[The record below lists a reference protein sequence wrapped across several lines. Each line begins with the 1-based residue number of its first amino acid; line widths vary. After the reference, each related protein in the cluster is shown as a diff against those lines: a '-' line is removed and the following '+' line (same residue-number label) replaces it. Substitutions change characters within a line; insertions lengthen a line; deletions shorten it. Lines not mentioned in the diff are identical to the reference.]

1 MSAGMTVSEAVES
14 RRSTRAFLEKSIDK
28 DLLVR
33 VLEKARRSPSG
44 GNVQPWNA
52 VVLSGAPLS
61 TLIEQVQERAAAESE
76 EPEYPIYPH
85 NLPEPYR
92 SRRFGC
98 GEQLYA
104 SIGISREDKPARLN
118 QLAKNFAAFGAP
130 VLLFCYTPRY
140 MDKPQWSDLGM
151 WLQTIMLLLKEEGI
165 DSCAQE
171 AWSSHGATIRSH
183 LGIDDEF
190 ILFCGLAIGYADSSA
205 PINGFATHRAPLDET
220 IRFEGF

>member
-1 MSAGMTVSEAVES
+1 MTALSVSEAVAS
-14 RRSTRAFLEKSIDK
+14 RRSTRAFLDRPVEKAQ
-28 DLLVR
+28 LLR

-52 VVLSGAPLS
+52 VVLCGAPLQA
-61 TLIEQVQERAAAESE
+61 LVDKVQERVMAGLED
-76 EPEYPIYPH
+76 PEYQIYPQ

-104 SIGISREDKPARLN
+104 SIGIPREDKPARLN

-130 VLLFCYTPRY
+130 LLLFCYTPRY

-151 WLQTIMLLLKEEGI
+151 WLQTIMLLLKEEGV

-171 AWSSHGATIRSH
+171 AWSGHGATIRSH
-183 LGIDDEF
+183 LGIGEEF
-190 ILFCGLAIGYADSSA
+190 ILFCGLAIGYADPSA
-205 PINGFATHRAPLDET
+205 PTNGFATHRAPLEET